1 VDYKSFGSS
10 FTNPRSTA
18 KPQMIWFGDMDG
30 NGSDDIVYALKDH
43 FEGSN
48 PPDAARLVLTQRT
61 GLTSDISFSMK
72 SLSSTWGYNFR
83 SPVDIDQDGQSEL
96 FLQLFQGDLT

>member
-1 VDYKSFGSS
+1 
-10 FTNPRSTA
+10 
-18 KPQMIWFGDMDG
+18 MIWFGDMDG